1 MWEWI
6 WSDKI
11 VSGINTAYE
20 SSRWK
25 SWSEKWEFWETS
37 VDVILFVAVYILL
50 SRGNVKTIDDIR
62 FSKSLVGERL
72 AEHGIDEPDGAVDV
86 DLKALKEAAQAREA
100 RSHKGGG
107 NLIMIA
113 QILANTTSRKL
124 GLVNY
129 SIPKAVDD
137 QMGIDMHDCMTR
149 DGTMQFFL
157 RMACANQRRVIADV
171 MTLQD
176 KDFMLKLRMLRKR
189 EVSGPVSLREDRVVA
204 EFALGMARRLC
215 SREIMTSSFYE
226 DRPPYNLALYF
237 GNPHEKAQALHF
249 CRRAAEALDVYEK
262 LMDTDEEIK
271 ELVTAALWPES
282 VWCREALISA
292 RECAYESLGSYIIT
306 DLYAILKAPGAK
318 VIEET
323 HRAPGARGR
332 GHINEKLSRNAR
344 WHACCT
350 SGVMEE
356 NDLRPPK
363 HTTEDKTKAK
373 QETLNNRFYEVSAK
387 ESKFSLG
394 PLVYEQLLEQDRR

>member
-1 MWEWI
+1 M
-6 WSDKI
+6 
-11 VSGINTAYE
+11 T
-20 SSRWK
+20 
-25 SWSEKWEFWETS
+25 
-37 VDVILFVAVYILL
+37 
-50 SRGNVKTIDDIR
+50 
-62 FSKSLVGERL
+62 
-72 AEHGIDEPDGAVDV
+72 
-86 DLKALKEAAQAREA
+86 
-100 RSHKGGG
+100 
-107 NLIMIA
+107 A
-113 QILANTTSRKL
+113 QILANTTSRKS
-124 GLVNY
+124 GLVSY

-157 RMACANQRRVIADV
+157 RMACGNQRRVIADV
-171 MTLQD
+171 MKTLQG
-176 KDFMLKLRMLRKR
+176 KEFMLKLRMLRKR
-189 EVSGPVSLREDRVVA
+189 EVSGLVSLREDRVVA

-249 CRRAAEALDVYEK
+249 CRRATEALDVYEK

-323 HRAPGARGR
+323 HRAPGARGC
-332 GHINEKLSRNAR
+332 GNINKKLSRNAR

-356 NDLRPPK
+356 NDLRPS
-363 HTTEDKTKAK
+363 KAHD
-373 QETLNNRFYEVSAK
+373 QR
-387 ESKFSLG
+387 
-394 PLVYEQLLEQDRR
+394 